1 MKHQTKQTLAWF
13 IAFGAS
19 GVLFGTGSW
28 YLKKVAA
35 RTSEHRD
42 THADESHTEKP
53 EATNNDSHS
62 EHPSAAAHHEGGG
75 HEGGGH
81 ESKDSDKKAGSHG
94 NGDATKESEPK
105 PIHHSSNKSDDHKAP
120 EEHGAKEHGAKEHG
134 ATKDNKKDNKNS
146 KQNKKGHHDGHTSIE
161 PDHKGSLAKEES
173 HPTQELKSLDTPS
186 HAANSAPHWSYL
198 TTDKGGPSHWGSVSE
213 NFAQCEKGREQS
225 PINLKTSV
233 TRADAPKITWVYNPV
248 AVKVE
253 NNGHTIVANMP
264 NTQNHI
270 TIDGE
275 KYTLAQFHFH
285 SPSEHRIGGV
295 PSEMEMHF
303 VHKNSKGQL
312 AVIGVM
318 LHEKAATENLFLKPL
333 WQILPREFHQKSEE
347 TPTLNL
353 AKLLPVHKDFFH
365 YAGSLTTPPCSQGVR
380 WFVLK
385 DAVTLSGSQ
394 IDLYTGIFGGPT
406 NRPIQPLFGR
416 EVIQSEGPAMVAH

>member
-120 EEHGAKEHGAKEHG
+120 EEHGAKEHG

-285 SPSEHRIGGV
+285 SPSEHRIGGI

-333 WQILPREFHQKSEE
+333 WQILPRELHQKSEE

-353 AKLLPVHKDFFH
+353 AKLLPVHKDYFH

-385 DAVTLSGSQ
+385 DAVTMSGSQ

-406 NRPIQPLFGR
+406 NRPVQPLFGR